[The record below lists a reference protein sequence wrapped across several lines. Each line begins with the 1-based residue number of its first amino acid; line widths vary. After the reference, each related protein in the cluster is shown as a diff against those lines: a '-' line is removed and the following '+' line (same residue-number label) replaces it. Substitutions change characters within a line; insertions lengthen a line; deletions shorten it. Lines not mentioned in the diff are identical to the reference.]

1 LHLACIN
8 NAPLE
13 VVQYLVEKWPEA
25 VMTTTD
31 GSLPLHY
38 ACYNKAPLEVIQYLV
53 EQWPKSVMTTMD
65 EDGKLPLHVACRYT
79 APLEVIQ
86 YLVKQWPE
94 AVKTKLV
101 SGSLPL
107 HLACRFKAPL
117 EEVQF
122 LVEQWPE
129 AVKTT
134 DVSGKTPLG
143 YAQNPDARFGRSIP
157 EVIAWLL
164 DVEAG
169 RISFEIL
176 SKQLPVPTPSK
187 PEPEPNLE
195 HDIASKFAMLDCYDS
210 LVFLSTQIAHMRRFS
225 LWFSLR
231 NRTTAKCMQ

>member
-1 LHLACIN
+1 VFGFLWKQKQGRLGRELREACREQPQSIDKIRS
-8 NAPLE
+8 
-13 VVQYLVEKWPEA
+13 LVNECPEA
-25 VMTTTD
+25 VKTTD
-31 GSLPLHY
+31 KYGYLPLHW
-38 ACYNKAPLEVIQYLV
+38 ACIY
-53 EQWPKSVMTTMD
+53 M
-65 EDGKLPLHVACRYT
+65 